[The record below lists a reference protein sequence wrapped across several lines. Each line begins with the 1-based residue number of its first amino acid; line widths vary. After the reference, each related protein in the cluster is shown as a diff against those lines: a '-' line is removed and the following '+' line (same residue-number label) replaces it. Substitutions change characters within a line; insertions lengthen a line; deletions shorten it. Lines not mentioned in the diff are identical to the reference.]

1 MTNFVRFAAI
11 AALGLGLAA
20 CEGAN
25 VQPPV
30 AGTVRGTAGSSAA
43 QVATD
48 AIPQSQREATSA
60 GVGTFTGTTG
70 GGERAGAPSI
80 SYSGPSSPSQLGGGI
95 PQQYTPPIVRP
106 RGGGG

>member
-1 MTNFVRFAAI
+1 MTSFVRFAAV

-20 CEGAN
+20 CENAN
-25 VQPPV
+25 VQPPI
-30 AGTVRGTAGSSAA
+30 AGTTTGTAGASAVR
-43 QVATD
+43 VATD
-48 AIPQSQREATSA
+48 QIPQSQREATSA

-80 SYSGPSSPSQLGGGI
+80 SYSGPASPTQLGGGI

-106 RGGGG
+106 RGN